1 MKRVYLDNAATT
13 PLDEAVFESM
23 KPYLLE
29 HFGNP
34 SSIHHYGRIARSAI
48 EKARKSI
55 AELLSARPSEIF
67 FTSGG
72 TEADNLSILSAIEAF
87 NLKHAITSKLEHHA
101 VLHPLEDLIRKNL
114 ITLDFLD
121 NDEQGQVDLAHL
133 EEILKKEPSTIVSLM
148 HGNNEIGNLNDIQKI
163 GEMVGEY
170 GGYFQSDTVQTIG
183 HFNLD
188 VTVLG
193 CHALVG
199 SAHKFHGPKG
209 VGFIYINSEKMIPPQ
224 IRGGAQERNM
234 RAGTENVAGIVGMA
248 KALELSMDNLEQ
260 DREKITALKSY
271 MINQMKKSIPGIS
284 INGLGGQF
292 ENSLY
297 TVLNIRLP
305 ASVDPEMLLFNLDI
319 KQIAASAGSA
329 CTSGTNIGSHV
340 LQAINVPDENSS
352 IRFSFSK
359 FNTKE
364 EIDYV
369 VKVLAELTKEKD
381 VK

>member
-87 NLKHAITSKLEHHA
+87 NLKYAVTSKLEHHA
-101 VLHPLEDLIRKNL
+101 VLHPLEDLVKKNL
-114 ITLDFLD
+114 ITLNYLD
-121 NDEQGQVDLAHL
+121 NDEHGQVDLAQL
-133 EEILKKEPSTIVSLM
+133 EDILKKEPSTIVSLM

-170 GGYFQSDTVQTIG
+170 GGYFHSDTVQTIG
-183 HFNLD
+183 HFLLD
-188 VTVLG
+188 VNVLS

-209 VGFIYINSEKMIPPQ
+209 VGFIYINSKKMIPPQ

-260 DREKITALKSY
+260 DREKITGLKSY
-271 MINQMKKSIPGIS
+271 MIRQMKKSIPGIS